1 MPDSGVV
8 SAIKTLS
15 LAVEKEHKKKLSK
28 LQSKLNAANVRA
40 DQWRETAR
48 KYQKQLLDRSKLPD
62 EAMQTIKD
70 LQAELD
76 RLDHHAG
83 SKAYSNATDFL
94 RRAKK

>member
-1 MPDSGVV
+1 MSSIPD
-8 SAIKTLS
+8 AIKTLS
-15 LAVEKEHKKKLSK
+15 AAVEKEHKKKLSK

-62 EAMQTIKD
+62 EAVQTIKD
-70 LQAELD
+70 LQVELD

-94 RRAKK
+94 RRARK